1 MAWYYWL
8 IVVICALFSMFFS
21 AADMVY
27 GMVDK
32 DRLSREKGKREKR
45 AKLARKI
52 AEDYELSISAILLGN
67 NIVNVAA
74 ASIVTLIA
82 IALAPSNQELAET
95 IGTIVLTVFII
106 IFCEFI
112 PKAFAKRFNY
122 SLSLLFA
129 YPVTFFKYLF
139 FIIVWQIA
147 KLFKLFGKLFAKKS
161 KEEDEID
168 EDVLTEMADSLEEE
182 GILEENE
189 AELLRSA
196 IDLNDIEAFEI
207 MTPRVDVF
215 AINKDED
222 INELIKDKEFFNY
235 SRVPVYD
242 ETIDNIIGI
251 LPIKALAK
259 KILAGD
265 KDIDILSLCYK
276 PLIVPRNHQIL
287 DVLKEFKEKKVHVAV
302 VIDEYGGTEGIITM
316 EDILEEIVGDIFDEF
331 DEIEEEYVDKGNGT
345 YIVDG
350 TMNIDDFFELIGYEE
365 EVETD
370 YTTVGGFCQD
380 ILDRF
385 AKKGDE
391 FDFAHY
397 HFIVLEADEFTVEK
411 LKVIDNEFEKEE
423 QGNNLWK
430 KRKPQLYHVVK
441 QILLN

>member
-1 MAWYYWL
+1 MEWYYWL
-8 IVVICALFSMFFS
+8 IVAVCALFSMFFS

-32 DRLSREKGKREKR
+32 DRLAREKGKKAKR
-45 AKLARKI
+45 AKLAIKI
-52 AEDYELSISAILLGN
+52 ADDYELSISAILLGN
-67 NIVNVAA
+67 NVVNVLA
-74 ASIVTLIA
+74 ASIVTLIG
-82 IALAPSNQELAET
+82 IALSNGNEDLGTTLST
-95 IGTIVLTVFII
+95 IIFTVFII

-122 SLSLLFA
+122 SLAILFA

-139 FIIVWQIA
+139 FIIVWPIA

-161 KEEDEID
+161 KEEDQID

-207 MTPRVDVF
+207 MTPRVDVY
-215 AINKDED
+215 AISKDED
-222 INELIKDKEFFNY
+222 INELIKDKEFFKH

-242 ETIDNIIGI
+242 ETIDDIVGI

-259 KILAGD
+259 KILAGQ
-265 KDIDILSLCYK
+265 KDIDIMSLCYK
-276 PLIVPRNHQIL
+276 PLIIPRNHQIL
-287 DVLKEFKEKKVHVAV
+287 DVLSEFKEKRVHVAIV
-302 VIDEYGGTEGIITM
+302 KDEYGGTEGIITM

-345 YIVDG
+345 WVVDG
-350 TMNIDDFFELIGYEE
+350 AMNIEDFFELIGYEE

-370 YTTVGGFCQD
+370 YATVGGFCQD

-385 AKKGDE
+385 AKTGDE

-397 HFIVLEADEFTVEK
+397 HFKVLEADDFTVEK
-411 LKVIDNEFEKEE
+411 LKVTDLEYEKEE
-423 QGNNLWK
+423 
-430 KRKPQLYHVVK
+430 
-441 QILLN
+441 

>member
-32 DRLSREKGKREKR
+32 DRLNREKGKKEKR
-45 AKLARKI
+45 AKIALKI
-52 AEDYELSISAILLGN
+52 ADDYELSISAILLGN

-82 IALAPSNQELAET
+82 IALSNGNQELAET
-95 IGTIVLTVFII
+95 IGTIILTVFII

-112 PKAFAKRFNY
+112 PKAFAKRLNY

-139 FIIVWQIA
+139 FIIVWPIA
-147 KLFKLFGKLFAKKS
+147 KLFKLFGRLFAKKS
-161 KEEDEID
+161 KEEDKID

-215 AINKDED
+215 AIEKGDD
-222 INELIKDKEFFNY
+222 INELIKDKDFFNY

-411 LKVIDNEFEKEE
+411 LKVIDTEFGKEE
-423 QGNNLWK
+423 
-430 KRKPQLYHVVK
+430 
-441 QILLN
+441 

>member
-32 DRLSREKGKREKR
+32 DRLSREKGKKEKR

-52 AEDYELSISAILLGN
+52 ADDYELSISAILLGN

-82 IALAPSNQELAET
+82 IALSNGNQELAET
-95 IGTIVLTVFII
+95 IGTIILTIFII

-129 YPVTFFKYLF
+129 YPVTFFKYFF
-139 FIIVWQIA
+139 FIIVWPIA
-147 KLFKLFGKLFAKKS
+147 KVFKLFGRLFAKKS
-161 KEEDEID
+161 KEEDQID

-259 KILAGD
+259 KILAGE

-385 AKKGDE
+385 AKEGDE
-391 FDFAHY
+391 FDFYHY
-397 HFIVLEADEFTVEK
+397 HFRILEADEYTVEK
-411 LKVIDNEFEKEE
+411 LIVTNLEPEE
-423 QGNNLWK
+423 DE
-430 KRKPQLYHVVK
+430 
-441 QILLN
+441 

>member
-1 MAWYYWL
+1 MEWYYWL
-8 IVVICALFSMFFS
+8 IIAICALFSMFFS

-32 DRLSREKGKREKR
+32 DKLSHEKGKKEKR
-45 AKLARKI
+45 AKIALKI
-52 AEDYELSISAILLGN
+52 ADDYELSISAILLGN
-67 NIVNVAA
+67 NIVNIF
-74 ASIVTLIA
+74 ASSFVTLIGIA
-82 IALAPSNQELAET
+82 IGIQKGNQELGTT
-95 IGTIVLTVFII
+95 IATICFTIFII

-122 SLSLLFA
+122 SLALLFA

-139 FIIVWQIA
+139 FILVWPIA

-161 KEEDEID
+161 KEEDIID

-189 AELLRSA
+189 AEILRSA

-215 AINKDED
+215 AISVDED
-222 INELIKDKEFFNY
+222 IEELIKDKEFFKH
-235 SRVPVYD
+235 SRVPVYE
-242 ETIDNIIGI
+242 ETIDNIVGV
-251 LPIKALAK
+251 LPIKSLAK
-259 KILAGD
+259 KILSGE
-265 KDIDILSLCYK
+265 KDIDIKSLCYK

-287 DVLKEFKEKKVHVAV
+287 DVLKEFKKKKVHIAV

-331 DEIEEEYVDKGNGT
+331 DEIEEEYVEKGDGT
-345 YIVDG
+345 YLVDG
-350 TMNIDDFFELIGYEE
+350 AMNLDDFFELIGYEE

-385 AKKGDE
+385 AKTGDE

-397 HFIVLEADEFTVEK
+397 HFKVLEADEFTVER
-411 LKVIDNEFEKEE
+411 LKVTDLEFDKE
-423 QGNNLWK
+423 
-430 KRKPQLYHVVK
+430 
-441 QILLN
+441 

>member
-1 MAWYYWL
+1 MRWYYWL
-8 IVVICALFSMFFS
+8 IVVICALLSMFFS

-32 DRLSREKGKREKR
+32 DRLQREKGKKEKR
-45 AKLARKI
+45 AKAALKI
-52 AEDYELSISAILLGN
+52 ADDYELSISAILLGN

-82 IALAPSNQELAET
+82 IALSYGKNIELAET
-95 IGTIVLTVFII
+95 ISTIILTIFII

-122 SLSLLFA
+122 SLALLFA

-139 FIIVWQIA
+139 FIIVWPIA

-161 KEEDEID
+161 KEEDQID

-207 MTPRVDVF
+207 MTPRVDVY
-215 AINKDED
+215 AISKDED
-222 INELIKDKEFFNY
+222 IDELIKDKEFFKH

-265 KDIDILSLCYK
+265 KDIDIKSLCYK

-331 DEIEEEYVDKGNGT
+331 DEIEEEYVEKGNGT

-350 TMNIDDFFELIGYEE
+350 SMNIDDFFELIGYEE

-385 AKKGDE
+385 AKVGDE

-397 HFIVLEADEFTVEK
+397 HFKVLEADEFTVEK
-411 LKVIDNEFEKEE
+411 LKVVDTEFEKD
-423 QGNNLWK
+423 
-430 KRKPQLYHVVK
+430 
-441 QILLN
+441 

>member
-1 MAWYYWL
+1 MQWYYWV

-32 DRLSREKGKREKR
+32 DRLNREKGKKEKL
-45 AKLARKI
+45 AKLALKI
-52 AEDYELSISAILLGN
+52 ADDYELSISAILLGN
-67 NIVNVAA
+67 NIVNIFA
-74 ASIVTLIA
+74 ASMVTLICV
-82 IALAPSNQELAET
+82 ALSSGNEDLAT
-95 IGTIVLTVFII
+95 MIGTIVLTIFII

-139 FIIVWQIA
+139 FILVWPIA

-161 KEEDEID
+161 KEEDQID
-168 EDVLTEMADSLEEE
+168 EEVLTEMADSLEEE

-207 MTPRVDVF
+207 MTPRVDVY
-215 AINKDED
+215 AISKDED
-222 INELIKDKEFFNY
+222 VDELIKDKEFFKH

-259 KILAGD
+259 KILAGA
-265 KDIDILSLCYK
+265 KDIDIKSLCYK

-287 DVLKEFKEKKVHVAV
+287 DVLKEFKEKKVHVAI

-331 DEIEEEYVDKGNGT
+331 DEIEEEYVEKGNGT

-350 TMNIDDFFELIGYEE
+350 AMNLEDFFELIGYEE

-397 HFIVLEADEFTVEK
+397 HFKVLEADEFTVEK
-411 LKVIDNEFEKEE
+411 LKVVDLEYEE
-423 QGNNLWK
+423 Q
-430 KRKPQLYHVVK
+430 
-441 QILLN
+441 

>member
-1 MAWYYWL
+1 
-8 IVVICALFSMFFS
+8 MFFS

-32 DRLSREKGKREKR
+32 DKLSHEKGKKEKR
-45 AKLARKI
+45 AKIALKI
-52 AEDYELSISAILLGN
+52 ADDYELSISAILLGN
-67 NIVNVAA
+67 NIVNIF
-74 ASIVTLIA
+74 ASSFVTLIGIA
-82 IALAPSNQELAET
+82 IGIQKGNQELGTT
-95 IGTIVLTVFII
+95 IATICFTVFII
-106 IFCEFI
+106 VFCEFI

-122 SLSLLFA
+122 SLALLFA

-139 FIIVWQIA
+139 FILVWPIA

-161 KEEDEID
+161 KEEDIID

-189 AELLRSA
+189 AEILRSA

-215 AINKDED
+215 AISVDED
-222 INELIKDKEFFNY
+222 IEELIKDKEFFKH
-235 SRVPVYD
+235 SRVPVYE
-242 ETIDNIIGI
+242 ETIDNIVGV
-251 LPIKALAK
+251 LPIKSLAK
-259 KILAGD
+259 KILSGE
-265 KDIDILSLCYK
+265 KDIDIKSLCYK

-287 DVLKEFKEKKVHVAV
+287 DVLKEFKKKKVHIAV

-331 DEIEEEYVDKGNGT
+331 DEIEEEYVEKGNGT

-350 TMNIDDFFELIGYEE
+350 AMNLDDFFELIGYEE

-385 AKKGDE
+385 AKTGDE

-397 HFIVLEADEFTVEK
+397 HFKVLEADEFTVER
-411 LKVIDNEFEKEE
+411 LKVTDLEFEKE
-423 QGNNLWK
+423 
-430 KRKPQLYHVVK
+430 
-441 QILLN
+441 

>member
-1 MAWYYWL
+1 MEWYYWL
-8 IVVICALFSMFFS
+8 IVAICSLLSMFFS

-32 DRLSREKGKREKR
+32 DRLLHEKGKREKR
-45 AKLARKI
+45 AKIALKI
-52 AEDYELSISAILLGN
+52 TNDYELSISAILLGN
-67 NIVNVAA
+67 NIVNIFAS
-74 ASIVTLIA
+74 SIVTLIGIA
-82 IALAPSNQELAET
+82 IGLQHGNQQLGTT
-95 IGTIVLTVFII
+95 IATICFTVFII
-106 IFCEFI
+106 VFCEFI

-122 SLSLLFA
+122 SLALLFA

-139 FIIVWQIA
+139 FILVWPIA

-168 EDVLTEMADSLEEE
+168 EDVLTEMVDEIEEK

-215 AINKDED
+215 AISSDENIED
-222 INELIKDKEFFNY
+222 LIKDKEFFKH
-235 SRVPVYD
+235 SRVPVYED
-242 ETIDNIIGI
+242 TIDNIVGI
-251 LPIKALAK
+251 LPIKSLAK
-259 KILAGD
+259 KLLAGV
-265 KDIDILSLCYK
+265 KDIDIMSLCYK

-287 DVLKEFKEKKVHVAV
+287 DVLKEFKKKKIHIAV
-302 VIDEYGGTEGIITM
+302 VIDEYGGTEGILTM

-331 DEIEEEYVDKGNGT
+331 DEIEEEYVEKGDGT

-350 TMNIDDFFELIGYEE
+350 AMNIDDFFELINYEE

-385 AKKGDE
+385 AKTGDE

-397 HFIVLEADEFTVEK
+397 HFKVIEADEFTVEK
-411 LKVIDNEFEKEE
+411 LKVTDLEFKKDNDE
-423 QGNNLWK
+423 
-430 KRKPQLYHVVK
+430 
-441 QILLN
+441 

>member
-8 IVVICALFSMFFS
+8 IVVICALLSMFFS

-32 DRLSREKGKREKR
+32 DRLQREKGKKEKR
-45 AKLARKI
+45 AKAALRI
-52 AEDYELSISAILLGN
+52 ADDYELSISAILLGN

-82 IALAPSNQELAET
+82 IALSHGENIELAET
-95 IGTIVLTVFII
+95 ISTIILTIFII

-122 SLSLLFA
+122 SLALLFA

-139 FIIVWQIA
+139 FIIVWPIA

-161 KEEDEID
+161 KEEDQID

-207 MTPRVDVF
+207 MTPRVDVY
-215 AINKDED
+215 AISKDED
-222 INELIKDKEFFNY
+222 IDELIKDKEFFKH

-265 KDIDILSLCYK
+265 KNIDIKSLCYK

-331 DEIEEEYVDKGNGT
+331 DEIEEEYVEKGNGT

-350 TMNIDDFFELIGYEE
+350 SMNIDDFFELIGYEE

-385 AKKGDE
+385 AKVGDE

-397 HFIVLEADEFTVEK
+397 HFKVLEADEFTVEK
-411 LKVIDNEFEKEE
+411 LKVVDTEFEKD
-423 QGNNLWK
+423 
-430 KRKPQLYHVVK
+430 
-441 QILLN
+441 

>member
-1 MAWYYWL
+1 MYWYYWV
-8 IVVICALFSMFFS
+8 IVAVCSLFSMFFS

-32 DRLSREKGKREKR
+32 DRLNREKGKKAKR
-45 AKLARKI
+45 AKLAIKI
-52 AEDYELSISAILLGN
+52 ADDYELSISAILLGN
-67 NIVNVAA
+67 NVVNVLA
-74 ASIVTLIA
+74 ASIVTLIG
-82 IALAPSNQELAET
+82 ISLSNGNEDLATTLST
-95 IGTIVLTVFII
+95 IMFTVFII

-122 SLSLLFA
+122 SLALIFA

-139 FIIVWQIA
+139 FIIVWPIA

-161 KEEDEID
+161 KEEDQID

-207 MTPRVDVF
+207 MTPRVDVY
-215 AINKDED
+215 AISKDED
-222 INELIKDKEFFNY
+222 IDELIKDKEFFKH

-242 ETIDNIIGI
+242 ETIDNIVGI

-259 KILAGD
+259 KILAGR
-265 KDIDILSLCYK
+265 KDIDIMSLCYK
-276 PLIVPRNHQIL
+276 PLIIPRNHQIL
-287 DVLKEFKEKKVHVAV
+287 DVLSEFKEKKVHVAIV
-302 VIDEYGGTEGIITM
+302 KDEYGGTEGIITM

-345 YIVDG
+345 YVVDG
-350 TMNIDDFFELIGYEE
+350 AMNIEDFFELIGYEE

-370 YTTVGGFCQD
+370 YATVGGFCQD

-385 AKKGDE
+385 AKTGDE

-397 HFIVLEADEFTVEK
+397 HFKVLEADEFTVEK
-411 LKVIDNEFEKEE
+411 LKVTDLEYEKEE
-423 QGNNLWK
+423 
-430 KRKPQLYHVVK
+430 
-441 QILLN
+441 

>member
-32 DRLSREKGKREKR
+32 DRLGREKGKKEKR
-45 AKLARKI
+45 AKLAIKI
-52 AEDYELSISAILLGN
+52 ADDYELSISAILLGN

-82 IALAPSNQELAET
+82 LAIAQMNGSNPELAET
-95 IGTIVLTVFII
+95 IGTIVLTIFII

-122 SLSLLFA
+122 SLALAFA

-139 FIIVWQIA
+139 FIIVWPIA
-147 KLFKLFGKLFAKKS
+147 KVFKLFGKLFAKKS
-161 KEEDEID
+161 KEEDQID

-207 MTPRVDVF
+207 MTPRVDVY
-215 AINKDED
+215 AISKDED
-222 INELIKDKEFFNY
+222 IDELIKDKEFFKH

-242 ETIDNIIGI
+242 ETIDNIVGI

-259 KILAGD
+259 KILAGE

-287 DVLKEFKEKKVHVAV
+287 DVLKEFKEKKVHVAI

-411 LKVIDNEFEKEE
+411 LKVIDIEFGKEE
-423 QGNNLWK
+423 
-430 KRKPQLYHVVK
+430 
-441 QILLN
+441 

>member
-1 MAWYYWL
+1 MYWYYWV
-8 IVVICALFSMFFS
+8 IVAVCSLFSMFFS

-32 DRLSREKGKREKR
+32 DRLAREKGKKAKR
-45 AKLARKI
+45 AKLAIKI
-52 AEDYELSISAILLGN
+52 ADDYELSISAILLGN
-67 NIVNVAA
+67 NVVNVLA
-74 ASIVTLIA
+74 ASIVTLIG
-82 IALAPSNQELAET
+82 IAFSNGNEDLGTTLST
-95 IGTIVLTVFII
+95 IIFTVFII

-122 SLSLLFA
+122 SLAIAFA

-139 FIIVWQIA
+139 FVIVWPIA

-161 KEEDEID
+161 KEEDQID

-207 MTPRVDVF
+207 MTPRVDVY

-222 INELIKDKEFFNY
+222 INELIKDKEFFNH

-242 ETIDNIIGI
+242 ETIDNIVGI

-259 KILAGD
+259 KILAGQ
-265 KDIDILSLCYK
+265 KDIDIMSLCYK
-276 PLIVPRNHQIL
+276 PLIIPRNHQIL
-287 DVLKEFKEKKVHVAV
+287 DVLSEFKEKKVHVAIV
-302 VIDEYGGTEGIITM
+302 KDEYGGTEGIITM

-345 YIVDG
+345 WVVDG
-350 TMNIDDFFELIGYEE
+350 AMNIEDFFELIGYEE

-370 YTTVGGFCQD
+370 YATVGGFCQD

-385 AKKGDE
+385 AKTGDE

-397 HFIVLEADEFTVEK
+397 HFKVLEADEFTVEK
-411 LKVIDNEFEKEE
+411 LKVTDLEYEKEE
-423 QGNNLWK
+423 
-430 KRKPQLYHVVK
+430 
-441 QILLN
+441 

>member
-1 MAWYYWL
+1 MYWYYWV
-8 IVVICALFSMFFS
+8 IVAVCALFSMFFS

-32 DRLSREKGKREKR
+32 DKLAREKGKKAKR
-45 AKLARKI
+45 AKLAIKI
-52 AEDYELSISAILLGN
+52 ADDYELSISAILLGN
-67 NIVNVAA
+67 NVVNVLA
-74 ASIVTLIA
+74 ASFVTLIG
-82 IALAPSNQELAET
+82 IALSHGNEDLGTTLST
-95 IGTIVLTVFII
+95 IIFTVFII
-106 IFCEFI
+106 VFCEFI

-122 SLSLLFA
+122 SLALLFA

-139 FIIVWQIA
+139 FIVVWPIA

-161 KEEDEID
+161 KEEDQID

-207 MTPRVDVF
+207 MTPRVDVY
-215 AINKDED
+215 AISKDED
-222 INELIKDKEFFNY
+222 INELIKDKEFFKH

-242 ETIDNIIGI
+242 ETIDNIVGI

-259 KILAGD
+259 KILAGQ
-265 KDIDILSLCYK
+265 KDIDIMSLCYK
-276 PLIVPRNHQIL
+276 PLTIPRNHQIL
-287 DVLKEFKEKKVHVAV
+287 DVLSEFKEKKVHVAIV
-302 VIDEYGGTEGIITM
+302 KDEYGGTEGIITM

-331 DEIEEEYVDKGNGT
+331 DEIEEEYVDKGNG
-345 YIVDG
+345 IWVVDG
-350 TMNIDDFFELIGYEE
+350 TMNIDDFFELIGYED

-370 YTTVGGFCQD
+370 YATVGGFCQD

-385 AKKGDE
+385 AKVGDE

-397 HFIVLEADEFTVEK
+397 HFKVLEADEFTVEK
-411 LKVIDNEFEKEE
+411 LKVTDLDFEKEE
-423 QGNNLWK
+423 
-430 KRKPQLYHVVK
+430 
-441 QILLN
+441 

>member
-1 MAWYYWL
+1 MQWYYWL
-8 IVVICALFSMFFS
+8 IVAVCSLFSMFFS

-32 DRLSREKGKREKR
+32 DRLNREKGKKEKR
-45 AKLARKI
+45 AQLALNI
-52 AEDYELSISAILLGN
+52 ADDYELSISAILLGN
-67 NIVNVAA
+67 NIVNIFAS
-74 ASIVTLIA
+74 SIVTLIG
-82 IALAPSNQELAET
+82 ISLAGDNIDVATT
-95 IGTIVLTVFII
+95 ITTIVFTVFII

-122 SLSLLFA
+122 SLSLAFA
-129 YPVTFFKYLF
+129 YPVIFFKYLF
-139 FIIVWQIA
+139 FILVWPIA

-161 KEEDEID
+161 KEEDQID

-215 AINKDED
+215 AIDVEDD
-222 INELIKDKEFFNY
+222 INELIKDKEIFKH
-235 SRVPVYD
+235 SRIPVYK
-242 ETIDNIIGI
+242 ETIDNIVGI
-251 LPIKALAK
+251 LPIKSLAK
-259 KILAGD
+259 KLLAGEKVTD
-265 KDIDILSLCYK
+265 VLPMCYK
-276 PLIVPRNHQIL
+276 PLVVPRNHQIL
-287 DVLKEFKEKKVHVAV
+287 DVLKEFKERKIHIAV
-302 VIDEYGGTEGIITM
+302 VIDEYGGTEGIVTM
-316 EDILEEIVGDIFDEF
+316 EDILEEIVGDIFDED
-331 DEIEEEYVDKGNGT
+331 DEIEEEYIEKGHGV

-350 TMNIDDFFELIGYEE
+350 TMNLDDFFDLIEYDE

-380 ILDRF
+380 IIDRF

-397 HFIVLEADEFTVEK
+397 HFKVLEADEFTVEK
-411 LKVIDNEFEKEE
+411 LRVEDTEFDDEEEK
-423 QGNNLWK
+423 
-430 KRKPQLYHVVK
+430 
-441 QILLN
+441 

>member
-8 IVVICALFSMFFS
+8 IVAICALFSMFFS

-32 DRLSREKGKREKR
+32 DRLNREKGKREKR
-45 AKLARKI
+45 AKLAVKI
-52 AEDYELSISAILLGN
+52 ADDYELSISAILLGN

-74 ASIVTLIA
+74 ASIVTIIA
-82 IALAPSNQELAET
+82 ITLAPQNQELAET
-95 IGTIVLTVFII
+95 IGTIALTLFII

-112 PKAFAKRFNY
+112 PKAFGKRFNY
-122 SLSLLFA
+122 SLALAFA

-139 FIIVWQIA
+139 FIIVWPIA
-147 KLFKLFGKLFAKKS
+147 KVFKLFGKLFAKKS
-161 KEEDEID
+161 KEEDQID

-215 AINKDED
+215 AIDKDED
-222 INELIKDKEFFNY
+222 IDELIKDKEFFKH

-259 KILAGD
+259 KILAGA

-411 LKVIDNEFEKEE
+411 LKVIDTEFEKEE
-423 QGNNLWK
+423 QGK
-430 KRKPQLYHVVK
+430 
-441 QILLN
+441 

>member
-1 MAWYYWL
+1 
-8 IVVICALFSMFFS
+8 MFFS

-32 DRLSREKGKREKR
+32 DKLSHEKGKKEKR
-45 AKLARKI
+45 AKIALKI
-52 AEDYELSISAILLGN
+52 ADDYELSISAILLGN
-67 NIVNVAA
+67 NIVNIF
-74 ASIVTLIA
+74 ASSFVTLIGIA
-82 IALAPSNQELAET
+82 IGIQKGNQELGTT
-95 IGTIVLTVFII
+95 IATICFTIFII

-122 SLSLLFA
+122 SLALLFA

-139 FIIVWQIA
+139 FILVWPIA

-161 KEEDEID
+161 KEEDIID

-189 AELLRSA
+189 AEILRSA

-215 AINKDED
+215 AISVDED
-222 INELIKDKEFFNY
+222 IEELIKDKEFFKH
-235 SRVPVYD
+235 SRVPVYE
-242 ETIDNIIGI
+242 ETIDNIVGV
-251 LPIKALAK
+251 LPIKSLAK
-259 KILAGD
+259 KILSGE
-265 KDIDILSLCYK
+265 KDIDIKSLCYK

-287 DVLKEFKEKKVHVAV
+287 DVLKEFKKKKVHIAV

-331 DEIEEEYVDKGNGT
+331 DEIEEEYVEKGDGT
-345 YIVDG
+345 YLVDG
-350 TMNIDDFFELIGYEE
+350 AMNLDDFFELIGYEE

-385 AKKGDE
+385 AKTGDE

-397 HFIVLEADEFTVEK
+397 HFKVLEADEFTVER
-411 LKVIDNEFEKEE
+411 LKVTDLEFDKE
-423 QGNNLWK
+423 
-430 KRKPQLYHVVK
+430 
-441 QILLN
+441 

>member
-32 DRLSREKGKREKR
+32 DRLNREKGKKEKR
-45 AKLARKI
+45 AKIALKI
-52 AEDYELSISAILLGN
+52 ADDYELSISAILLGN

-82 IALAPSNQELAET
+82 IALSNGNQELAET
-95 IGTIVLTVFII
+95 IGTIILTVFII

-139 FIIVWQIA
+139 FIIVWPIA
-147 KLFKLFGKLFAKKS
+147 KLFKLFGRLFAKKS
-161 KEEDEID
+161 KEEDKID

-215 AINKDED
+215 AIEKGDD
-222 INELIKDKEFFNY
+222 INELIKDKDFFNY

-345 YIVDG
+345 YIVDC

-411 LKVIDNEFEKEE
+411 LKVIDTEFEKEE
-423 QGNNLWK
+423 
-430 KRKPQLYHVVK
+430 
-441 QILLN
+441 